1 MMRGGTSRPLSRWAG
16 STLAS
21 GTLPSSS
28 TSASRTTSSGL
39 VWSTH
44 GTSST
49 ANSTPASSRCHRRSM
64 SSTASSTRSSNCSAR
79 VRASGTSAGTRR
91 PRTPRP
97 CRSRRGGRG
106 AGEGGRTGDSSR
118 AEPTTRDAGR
128 DGALRCRCP
137 RGHRAGWG
145 GPAGFPV
152 RLMPTTPVRDY
163 CPQREEPVVRQSRR
177 CSRSGCAQPAAAT
190 LTYVYAESTA
200 VVGPLATF
208 SEPHSYD
215 LCEFHAERLT
225 VPRGWE
231 VVRHEI
237 DLDDAGPTGDDLLA
251 LADAVREAARP
262 EPPRNPAD
270 DGSGT
275 RRGHL
280 RVLPD
285 LT

>member
-1 MMRGGTSRPLSRWAG
+1 MGPHPSRARFRRDIPVCLLTGTR
-16 STLAS
+16 
-21 GTLPSSS
+21 
-28 TSASRTTSSGL
+28 
-39 VWSTH
+39 
-44 GTSST
+44 
-49 ANSTPASSRCHRRSM
+49 
-64 SSTASSTRSSNCSAR
+64 AR
-79 VRASGTSAGTRR
+79 V
-91 PRTPRP
+91 
-97 CRSRRGGRG
+97 
-106 AGEGGRTGDSSR
+106 
-118 AEPTTRDAGR
+118 
-128 DGALRCRCP
+128 
-137 RGHRAGWG
+137 
-145 GPAGFPV
+145 
-152 RLMPTTPVRDY
+152 Y
-163 CPQREEPVVRQSRR
+163 CAWREEPVVRQSRR

-237 DLDDAGPTGDDLLA
+237 DPDDAGPTGDDLLA

-262 EPPRNPAD
+262 EPPRDPAD
-270 DGSGT
+270 DGRGT

-285 LT
+285 LP